1 MKPFCFAF
9 LVLAIDF
16 SSFPQ
21 TQTAFDSASATKP
34 GQQSTHAEPTAAPST
49 AQTPEKPMPI
59 EKANTSAPTIAVM
72 DFGGLNVTKED
83 AASLTDRFRFE
94 LMKTKKFDVM
104 ERNEMNLILQE
115 QEFQKTDCVDQS
127 CAVEAGKL
135 IAVKKMIA
143 GTVSKVGGIYSVNAK
158 LLDVQTGRVDQNVNE
173 DCDCPVEKVL
183 TETMQRIAHKLSG
196 LEVTDKKTQIE
207 IRRGDASVFV
217 KTTPDGANM
226 FLDGRMIDGITP
238 VTIENLIAGKHT
250 LKVKKGDLAAT
261 LEVDLV
267 SNKVKRLDII
277 LQKQTTV
284 LKIMSVPSDAETY
297 LFGKKPGAWI
307 RGGQL
312 TPAIFENINADTV
325 PVTIFKVGYSDT
337 SFRMPIVRNDENT
350 VSISLREAAAEIIK
364 TQKHLVLH
372 RTLHFA
378 GAWLTPASIVC
389 LAGGGL
395 SYYLGRKDYSTALAD
410 KNFLESSAIKGG
422 PEYNAKVTENK
433 NKTDSGNW
441 KTSLAYAIGGVG
453 AVGLALGL
461 VFYF

>member
-1 MKPFCFAF
+1 MKATCFVF
-9 LVLAIDF
+9 LPLAMVF
-16 SSFPQ
+16 SVFAQQQFPP
-21 TQTAFDSASATKP
+21 DSASASRVS
-34 GQQSTHAEPTAAPST
+34 QQPAQTELAPAPS
-49 AQTPEKPMPI
+49 AAIPEKPQ
-59 EKANTSAPTIAVM
+59 SADKGNPLVSTIAVM

-115 QEFQKTDCVDQS
+115 QEFQKSDCVDQG
-127 CAVEAGKL
+127 CAVEAGRL
-135 IAVKKMIA
+135 IAVKKMVA
-143 GTVSKVGGIYSVNAK
+143 GSISKVGGIYSVNAK
-158 LLDVQTGRVDQNVNE
+158 MMDVQTGRVDLNVAE

-196 LEVTDKKTQIE
+196 LEVVEKKNQVE

-238 VTIENLIAGKHT
+238 VTIENLIAGRHT
-250 LKVKKGDLAAT
+250 LKVKKGDMAAT

-267 SNKVKRLDII
+267 SNKVKRIDIA
-277 LQKQTTV
+277 LKKQTTV

-307 RGGQL
+307 HTGQL
-312 TPAIFENINADTV
+312 TPAIFENVNVDTV
-325 PVTIFKVGYSDT
+325 PVTIFKVGYCDT
-337 SFRMPIVRNDENT
+337 SFFMPIVRNDENA
-350 VSISLREAAAEIIK
+350 VSINLREAAADIIK
-364 TQKHLVLH
+364 KQKRMVMH
-372 RTLHFA
+372 RKLHFA
-378 GAWLTPASIVC
+378 GVWLAPASLVC

-395 SYYLGRKDYSTALAD
+395 SYYLGHKDYNTALAA
-410 KNFLESSAIKGG
+410 KNYLEGSDIKAG
-422 PEYNAKVTENK
+422 PQYDAKVTENK
-433 NKTDSGNW
+433 DKTASGDW
-441 KTSLAYAIGGVG
+441 KTSLGYAIGGVG